1 METANQNRRVSTQH
15 VVGIDVLR
23 GVAAGFAQVFMH
35 NNPLAGA
42 VLLLAVAAN
51 SSQHAACALL
61 GALIGTLGG
70 KALGIPAQNIRH
82 GVCSFNG
89 ALIGIVLARYLGYG
103 AMTLFLV
110 AVCSASSLIMS
121 GFISKTFHQP
131 HYSLPFVLLI
141 WLALFSTSVPI
152 PAAGEASGGE
162 LDPALAVI
170 NGIGQTLFQ
179 TGKVSGALVL
189 LALAIAEPIAAA
201 IALGISVT
209 VMLAA
214 MLFGVSTSAINSGVL
229 ACNPILVVLAL
240 RVAGRPVSAQLL
252 GAIATV
258 ILDALIRTTAWP
270 PLHAPFIGVV
280 WLMHLRLR
288 NFSWLKKRTAA
299 KPS

>member
-1 METANQNRRVSTQH
+1 M
-15 VVGIDVLR
+15 GIDVLR

-214 MLFGVSTSAINSGVL
+214 MLFGVSTSAINSGSARMQPHLGGTGAARGWPPCLCPIVGGYRHR
-229 ACNPILVVLAL
+229 NP
-240 RVAGRPVSAQLL
+240 GRPDPHDGVAAPACAFYWRCL
-252 GAIATV
+252 V
-258 ILDALIRTTAWP
+258 DAPPTAE
-270 PLHAPFIGVV
+270 F
-280 WLMHLRLR
+280 LMAEETNRCEAKLM
-288 NFSWLKKRTAA
+288 NTAN
-299 KPS
+299 P